1 MAALEHKSFDAPDET
16 RPFKDKGQVEIL
28 NIGGG
33 FVGRATF
40 EPGWRWSEHIG
51 PIAGTE
57 SCQVSHLGYVVSGR
71 GVAVMDDGTEIEF
84 GPGEVVSIPPGH
96 DGWTVGDEA
105 VVFVDFAGMANYAKP
120 S

>member
-1 MAALEHKSFDAPDET
+1 MAALEHKSFDVPDET

-33 FVGRATF
+33 VVGRATF
-40 EPGWRWSEHIG
+40 EPGWKWSEHIG

-57 SCQVSHLGYVVSGR
+57 TCQVSHLGYVVSGR
-71 GVAVMDDGTEIEF
+71 GVVVSDDGSEIQF

-105 VVFVDFAGMANYAKP
+105 VVFVDFAGMSNYAMP